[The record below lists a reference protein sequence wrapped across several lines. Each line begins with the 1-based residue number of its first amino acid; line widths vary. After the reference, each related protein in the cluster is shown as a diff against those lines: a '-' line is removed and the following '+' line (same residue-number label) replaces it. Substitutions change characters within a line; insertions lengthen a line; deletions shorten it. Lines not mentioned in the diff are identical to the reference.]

1 MKLTRINFCIVH
13 NFFLQF
19 GFSLGRTLIDAI
31 NPYVHNHLDGCLLQ
45 NVSNLKAEQKDDSSI
60 IYFTMD
66 LKNLTYVFEARD
78 RGANRQTG
86 RRFAIRLRCCRMQV
100 NCSSNIHAA
109 HIYRNPSAVSM
120 YRTKRSSLS
129 ARFSDT
135 ALFPRRKRNTSH
147 GESRIGSRTTKL
159 FLPPRGGETYAR
171 WHVSAGINIVN
182 KCRDEYVRCLIDF
195 TRQFNGISHA

>member
-1 MKLTRINFCIVH
+1 MSFWQDEKTTIIKPCDWHKFVFASQQFVFCS
-13 NFFLQF
+13 QF

-45 NVSNLKAEQKDDSSI
+45 NVSNLKTEQKDDSSI

-66 LKNLTYVFEARD
+66 LKNLTYVYC
-78 RGANRQTG
+78 GVKP
-86 RRFAIRLRCCRMQV
+86 RRREKRRWRFVIRSRCCRMQV
-100 NCSSNIHAA
+100 NCSSNVHAA
-109 HIYRNPSAVSM
+109 HIYRDLNAVLM

-147 GESRIGSRTTKL
+147 GESPSDRVWNYFHPAS
-159 FLPPRGGETYAR
+159 
-171 WHVSAGINIVN
+171 
-182 KCRDEYVRCLIDF
+182 
-195 TRQFNGISHA
+195 TRQ